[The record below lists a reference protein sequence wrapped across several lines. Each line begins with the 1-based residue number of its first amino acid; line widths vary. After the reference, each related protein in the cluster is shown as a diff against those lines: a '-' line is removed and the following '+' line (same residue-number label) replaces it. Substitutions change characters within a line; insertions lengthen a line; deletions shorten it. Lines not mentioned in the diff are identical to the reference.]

1 MTVEIGTEAAQFPE
15 QEYIN
20 GIFLAVQED
29 GEVTSSLDHDRTT
42 GEVSSSTNAFAVFYS
57 GKSWMAMAVVVVMAV
72 VTAVEVKAWVEAAEA
87 AAAEAA
93 AREAA
98 AAAAAA
104 AEAVVNVVEEAVIAV
119 QLVMAFVEAFEWVLR
134 VAW

>member
-1 MTVEIGTEAAQFPE
+1 MNVEIGTEAVQFSE
-15 QEYIN
+15 NEYIN

-29 GEVTSSLDHDRTT
+29 GEVTSSLDNDQKIS
-42 GEVSSSTNAFAVFYS
+42 GASSSATAVDGFNYRTRWAEAAT
-57 GKSWMAMAVVVVMAV
+57 GAAIVVAVAV
-72 VTAVEVKAWVEAAEA
+72 ASSAVTAVAVKAWMEAA

-98 AAAAAA
+98 AAAAREAA
-104 AEAVVNVVEEAVIAV
+104 ANAV
-119 QLVMAFVEAFEWVLR
+119 QLVMAFVGAFGWVLR